1 VKRVNENLVTS
12 LQLTKLSD
20 LRSNV
25 AVAIERVVCE
35 MLSWERSFEM
45 AHKKNESQ
53 IAAFVRIRLP
63 RLLFG
68 FIVLNKLVALK
79 RLVVLKRLVLL
90 GF

>member
-1 VKRVNENLVTS
+1 
-12 LQLTKLSD
+12 
-20 LRSNV
+20 
-25 AVAIERVVCE
+25 
-35 MLSWERSFEM
+35 M

-90 GF
+90 GFQFKPFP